1 MRNFAHQVQK
11 RGSTDRILQELIM
24 WEIYSLAILM
34 IAGSLVA
41 VHTRYLLSAVI
52 SLAVVGLVL
61 CVAFLYLQAP
71 DLAITQIVVEVIA
84 LIILI
89 RATGM
94 ERDLLEIRGRREVFA
109 LFSIILFIGI
119 FALFAYQALSYLPE
133 FGSPLMSVSKYYLS
147 NGLKLTGSANLVT
160 SIILDFRAYDTLGET
175 TVLFT
180 AILGAI
186 VVLRKVGRKR
196 KE

>member
-1 MRNFAHQVQK
+1 
-11 RGSTDRILQELIM
+11 M

-41 VHTRYLLSAVI
+41 VHTRYLLSAVV

>member
-1 MRNFAHQVQK
+1 
-11 RGSTDRILQELIM
+11 M

-52 SLAVVGLVL
+52 SLAIVGLVL

-109 LFSIILFIGI
+109 LFSIILFIGV
-119 FALFAYQALSYLPE
+119 F
-133 FGSPLMSVSKYYLS
+133 
-147 NGLKLTGSANLVT
+147 
-160 SIILDFRAYDTLGET
+160 
-175 TVLFT
+175 
-180 AILGAI
+180 
-186 VVLRKVGRKR
+186 
-196 KE
+196 